1 MPINSFQISDVGP
14 IKYVKCEKLPPVVI
28 ISGANGV
35 GKSTLLETL
44 KKRRGNV
51 SIDGSGKF
59 LYVPPYRAPT
69 AFLLHRSLPFI
80 GPRTRFVDML
90 TLDSFSFSA
99 PGISLPYYI
108 TSGAE
113 RSRLMPDFAPHFEV
127 KYKLAQ
133 FQQEF
138 EHTLAEV
145 FHKLGGKI
153 PEGLMPKDIYR
164 PFRDFVKRLLPGIEF
179 NDVIIEG
186 ETYKLYFKNRM
197 GVQVEFDQLSSGEK
211 DIITLLFP
219 FIEKEVENELAKTK
233 GGEIPHEDLV
243 ILIDTPE
250 AYLHPTLQRNLLDY
264 IRSSVEE
271 GGNRGEKLQF
281 IITTHSTT
289 IINEATPEELFVM
302 RFPDES
308 VDGNQ
313 ITKIATEKEKLHLI
327 RDILGDIGFA
337 SLATG
342 KPLLLLEGKNDV
354 EILKLLKPEIEE
366 KFTLLPFGGK
376 GKTLT
381 FTEAYEKVISELASR
396 GFKIFAVLDK
406 DSGVT
411 GPKSSFCYN
420 WPKACIEN
428 FLLLD
433 SEAIYEALRV
443 TSGDVKLQD
452 KGIKSKEDINAL
464 INELIKDPEI
474 INETIKK
481 RIQERLE
488 FYVGDKWEKLEE
500 LRKIAFEI
508 LDKKISRIKEQ
519 YEKLN
524 EEIKQTIVDK
534 EGALTE
540 LDGKAI
546 LGRIASKSDV
556 ERDILARAT
565 ADKLKN
571 LNRVPE
577 QVIDLIVQIEEA
589 CQIV

>member
-1 MPINSFQISDVGP
+1 MPINGFQIRDIGP
-14 IKYVKCEKLPPVVI
+14 IKYVKCEKLPSVVI

-35 GKSTLLETL
+35 GKSTLLEAL

-59 LYVPPYRAPT
+59 LYIPPYRAPA
-69 AFLLHRSLPFI
+69 AFSLHRSLPFI

-113 RSRLMPDFAPHFEV
+113 RSRLTPDFAPHFEV
-127 KYKLAQ
+127 KFKLAQ

-145 FHKLGGKI
+145 FYKMGGKI

-179 NDVIIEG
+179 KDVIIEG
-186 ETYKLYFKNRM
+186 ETYKVYFKNRT

-211 DIITLLFP
+211 DIVTLLFP

-233 GGEIPHEDLV
+233 GGEILHEDLV

-250 AYLHPTLQRNLLDY
+250 AYLHPTLQRNLLHY
-264 IRSSVEE
+264 IRSSVKE

-281 IITTHSTT
+281 FIATHSTT

-354 EILKLLKPEIEE
+354 EILKLLKPDIEE

-376 GKTLT
+376 GKSLA
-381 FTEAYEKVISELASR
+381 FTETYEKVIFELASR

-406 DSGVT
+406 DSGLVS
-411 GPKSSFCYN
+411 PKSSFCYT

-433 SEAIYEALRV
+433 SEAIYEALKV
-443 TSGDVKLQD
+443 TAGDVKLQE
-452 KGIKSKEDINAL
+452 KGIKSKEDVNDL
-464 INELIKDPEI
+464 INELIKEPEF
-474 INETIKK
+474 INEEIKK
-481 RIQERLE
+481 RTQEQLE
-488 FYVGDKWEKLEE
+488 FYVGNKWENLEE
-500 LRKIAFEI
+500 LRKIAFET
-508 LDKKISRIKEQ
+508 LEKKLSRIKER

-524 EEIKQTIVDK
+524 EEIKQMISDK
-534 EGALTE
+534 EKVLTE
-540 LDGKAI
+540 LSGKGI
-546 LGRIASKSDV
+546 LGRIASKFDI
-556 ERDILARAT
+556 EREILARVI

-571 LNRVPE
+571 LDRVPK
-577 QVIDLIVQIEEA
+577 QITDLIAQIEECA
-589 CQIV
+589 KK